1 MEVFNMNFW
10 LGIFIKYTGFR
21 GLCSY
26 SLTGRAVLQGFDLE
40 MCQWKNSLPGLDDG
54 KILAGNPYIY
64 FYICRFKLWSLESLL
79 NQSIDSDEK
88 NG

>member
-1 MEVFNMNFW
+1 MIFW
-10 LGIFIKYTGFR
+10 LGIVIKYTGFR

-26 SLTGRAVLQGFDLE
+26 SLTGRAVLQGLDLE

-64 FYICRFKLWSLESLL
+64 FYILQVQAVVSGV
-79 NQSIDSDEK
+79 SIKPIHRLRWKERIR
-88 NG
+88 

>member
-1 MEVFNMNFW
+1 MIFW

-26 SLTGRAVLQGFDLE
+26 SLTGRAVLQGLDLE

-54 KILAGNPYIY
+54 KNLAGNPYIFLY
-64 FYICRFKLWSLESLL
+64 LQV
-79 NQSIDSDEK
+79 QSVVSGVSIK
-88 NG
+88 PIHRLR